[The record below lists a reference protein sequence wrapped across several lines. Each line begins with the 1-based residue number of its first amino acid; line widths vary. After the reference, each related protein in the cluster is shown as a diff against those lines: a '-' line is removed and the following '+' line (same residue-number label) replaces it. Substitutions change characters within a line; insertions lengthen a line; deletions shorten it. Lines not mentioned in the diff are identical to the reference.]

1 MAGGQIDQS
10 ELVEP
15 RDVHGQLSLQRIGQT
30 PLPAAGGGQL
40 AGLPRRNPVV
50 TQESSQ
56 SGGLLAV
63 LEPDAAQLAAQPA
76 IQAAY
81 GRRNIGRP
89 RPMPGCPTALALYPI
104 SVRRPPVLPPAS
116 SPPRITATQLPPV
129 QARGRLLASG
139 SAPCGP
145 QRTCT
150 SKFSSM
156 PGTHGPRL
164 SPGQRSAHVSSRAG
178 RPRRTVRNSHRHSDA
193 DPTGR
198 QIYKFCLNFNLHL
211 FSHRKSEIAGLQLS
225 WWSICAV
232 LASFGGS
239 YCGTP
244 AIRAPHDHA
253 TGASGGPNADWHDSW
268 FPLKLGPS
276 MTPVYNIGLSR
287 RFALFGGR

>member
-1 MAGGQIDQS
+1 MAGGQSDQS

-89 RPMPGCPTALALYPI
+89 RPMPGCPTALALYPVP
-104 SVRRPPVLPPAS
+104 VRRPPVLPPAS
-116 SPPRITATQLPPV
+116 SPPRITATQLP
-129 QARGRLLASG
+129 LTIG

-150 SKFSSM
+150 SEFSIM
-156 PGTHGPRL
+156 RGTHESRL
-164 SPGQRSAHVSSRAG
+164 SPGR
-178 RPRRTVRNSHRHSDA
+178 
-193 DPTGR
+193 R
-198 QIYKFCLNFNLHL
+198 QIVCAFASTAPDSSYA
-211 FSHRKSEIAGLQLS
+211 RKRDRVPTARRSG
-225 WWSICAV
+225 CARMRIRITPP
-232 LASFGGS
+232 ASAVPPRGS
-239 YCGTP
+239 S
-244 AIRAPHDHA
+244 PH
-253 TGASGGPNADWHDSW
+253 P
-268 FPLKLGPS
+268 F
-276 MTPVYNIGLSR
+276 R
-287 RFALFGGR
+287 RS